1 MRKFLSLMCLL
12 AVVACSKG
20 NSKVTD
26 QGNVLAPKSGV
37 FFSGTVF
44 FFSIGGV
51 VITDAPGAC
60 DTITKSIPAGSPC
73 NAASSPLDASPLGS
87 ATTLTILSLP
97 AAQGTF
103 NVVDPNAKSDGGARA
118 SSGAFA
124 SFSKS
129 ENGKSTFSDTAV
141 GGTVTFDHF
150 EVGKSASGS
159 YDLTMQS
166 GAHLSGSFDAS
177 DCAALDA
184 ALDASV
190 NGQRSCGASGGS
202 ADSCSGEC
210 SCKGQTVKA
219 SCSGPSDG
227 GSGDWTCTCTDA
239 AGATTT
245 CTQPHPSTSLS
256 ACEQHTSCC
265 PLAF

>member
-12 AVVACSKG
+12 AAVACSKG

-73 NAASSPLDASPLGS
+73 NAAGSPLDASPLGS

-103 NVVDPNAKSDGGARA
+103 NVVDPTAKGDGGSTAM
-118 SSGAFA
+118 SGAFA

-129 ENGKSTFSDTAV
+129 QNGKATFSDTAV

-166 GAHLSGSFDAS
+166 GAHLSGNFDAS
-177 DCAALDA
+177 DCPALDA
-184 ALDASV
+184 KLSASV
-190 NGQRSCGASGGS
+190 NTDRVCSASSGGGN
-202 ADSCSGEC
+202 SCSGEC

-219 SCSGPSDG
+219 NCSGPSDG
-227 GSGDWTCTCTDA
+227 GSGDWSCTCTDA
-239 AGATTT
+239 SGATTT
-245 CTQPHPSTSLS
+245 CSQPSPGFSSM
-256 ACEQHTSCC
+256 ACEQRTGCC